1 MNKLHK
7 LLNTKAKDWTKIQ
20 DNKNQRTFTQ
30 INWLGVLKLIEY
42 MKNNNQKS
50 K

>member
-1 MNKLHK
+1 MNNHHK
-7 LLNTKAKDWTKIQ
+7 LLNIRVKDWIKIL
-20 DNKNQRTFTQ
+20 DNKNLRIFTL

-42 MKNNNQKS
+42 MKNNQNS